1 MFVDLEFFLEYIY
14 YFMFEWLEFVED
26 LIKLY
31 LIYYVLNIYEF
42 LLMGC
47 RVVCRKILNV
57 LKKEISKF
65 KDKRI

>member
-1 MFVDLEFFLEYIY
+1 
-14 YFMFEWLEFVED
+14 MFEWLEFVKG